1 MESLNQI
8 LNSFGPISLGEMD
21 SVKLM
26 NRTDTKFLLTLEQLK
41 SILLEVQS
49 DYKVLVIDG
58 RSLNS
63 YETLYYDTNDFLFYR
78 RHHCGKKNRYKI
90 RKRKYV
96 ESNLTFLEVKFKTNK
111 DRTIKDR
118 TKLPSIDEDLNQVE
132 LDFIENETHLDLL
145 FEPKLWNRFQRITF
159 VSLIMPERITIDL
172 DLSFSYDER
181 EIHWENVVIAE
192 VKQQR
197 QNRHSPFMI
206 ALKKRLIRQE
216 SVSKYSL
223 GAAMLFPELKS
234 NSFKSK
240 ILKLKKLNNGMVA

>member
-240 ILKLKKLNNGMVA
+240 ILKLRKLNNGMVA

>member
-8 LNSFGPISLGEMD
+8 LQTFGSISLSEMD

-26 NRTDTKFLLTLEQLK
+26 NRTDTKFLLTLQQLE
-41 SILLEVQS
+41 SILEEVKGS
-49 DYKVLVIDG
+49 YRVLTIDG
-58 RSLNS
+58 REVNS
-63 YETLYYDTNDFLFYR
+63 YETLYYDTKDFLFYR
-78 RHHCGKKNRYKI
+78 RHHSGKKNRYKI

-111 DRTIKDR
+111 DRTVKDR
-118 TKLPSIDEDLNQVE
+118 TKLQGITENLEQSE
-132 LDFIENETHLDLL
+132 LDFIESETHLDLV
-145 FEPKLWNRFQRITF
+145 FEPKLWNSFHRITF
-159 VSLIMPERITIDL
+159 VSLEIPERITIDL
-172 DLSFSYDER
+172 DLSFKNDVR
-181 EIHWENVVIAE
+181 EIHWQSVVIAE
-192 VKQQR
+192 VKQER

-223 GAAMLFPELKS
+223 GAAMLYPELKS

-240 ILKLKKLNNGMVA
+240 ILKLRKLNDGMVA

>member
-1 MESLNQI
+1 
-8 LNSFGPISLGEMD
+8 MD

-240 ILKLKKLNNGMVA
+240 ILKLRKLNNGMVA

>member
-41 SILLEVQS
+41 SILFEVQS

-118 TKLPSIDEDLNQVE
+118 TKLPSIDENLNQVE

-172 DLSFSYDER
+172 DLSFSSDER

-240 ILKLKKLNNGMVA
+240 ILKLRKLNNGMVA

>member
-1 MESLNQI
+1 MESLSQI
-8 LNSFGPISLGEMD
+8 LNLFGPISLGEMD

-26 NRTDTKFLLTLEQLK
+26 NRTDTKFLLTIEQLK
-41 SILLEVQS
+41 SILLEVQN
-49 DYKVLVIDG
+49 DYRVLTIED
-58 RSLNS
+58 RALNS
-63 YETLYYDTNDFLFYR
+63 YETLYYDTENFLFYH
-78 RHHCGKKNRYKI
+78 RHHSGKKNRYKI
-90 RKRKYV
+90 RKRKYI

-118 TKLPSIDEDLNQVE
+118 TKLQSIDENLNQLE
-132 LDFIENETHLDLL
+132 LDFIENETHLDLF

-159 VSLIMPERITIDL
+159 VSLEMPERITIDL
-172 DLSFSYDER
+172 DLSFKSNER
-181 EIHWENVVIAE
+181 EIHWESVVIAE

>member
-1 MESLNQI
+1 MEPLNQI
-8 LNSFGPISLGEMD
+8 LQSFSPISLGEMD

-26 NRTDTKFLLTLEQLK
+26 NRTDTKFLLTLDQLK
-41 SILLEVQS
+41 SILKEVQP
-49 DYKVLVIDG
+49 DYRVLTIED
-58 RSLNS
+58 RALNS
-63 YETLYYDTNDFLFYR
+63 YETLYYDTHDFLFYR
-78 RHHCGKKNRYKI
+78 RHHSGKKNRYKI

-118 TKLPSIDEDLNQVE
+118 TKLQTIEENLEQVE
-132 LDFIENETHLDLL
+132 LDFIENETHLDLS
-145 FEPKLWNRFQRITF
+145 FEPKLWNSFQRITF
-159 VSLIMPERITIDL
+159 VSLEIPERITIDL
-172 DLSFSYDER
+172 DLKFKNDQR
-181 EIHWENVVIAE
+181 EIVWDSVVIAE
-192 VKQQR
+192 VKQER

-223 GAAMLFPELKS
+223 GAAMLYPGLKS

-240 ILKLKKLNNGMVA
+240 ILKLRKLNNGMVA